1 MTIATTRPPSKK
13 DFRMPFR
20 RAAMLLFPLIVI
32 AACSDDKGAQPSP
45 TSSGSALSAGSTVA
59 TSPGTTAI
67 ADTVPT
73 ISPVEAGKPF
83 PADRCDANKAA
94 GKITYLSSFDFS
106 ASASI
111 VEVLVAK
118 QKGYFDDMCLD
129 VELKPSFS
137 TENYP
142 LIAANEAQFSSGGSF
157 SEVVDYAGRNDA
169 GFVTLS
175 VDGRTGIDALI
186 VKDGQSADLSDLK
199 GKTIGVKGA
208 ITPSVAA
215 MLKKAGLTEGT
226 DYQTALLDGFDPK
239 VHIAIPEIIGF
250 PGFKSNEPLQLQA
263 AGIPFKLYD
272 PANYGIPGSFG
283 VLYTN
288 STFLKDFPTASADFM
303 RASMKGL
310 ADALADPKAAAQIAV
325 DMINANGNAN
335 HLSADGEIAR
345 WNVESGL
352 ILNSK
357 ASPLPFG
364 VPDPALLT
372 KEVNT
377 YADIGL
383 FDGQVPDITTILDDS
398 LVKDLYDDNA
408 KVIWPL

>member
-1 MTIATTRPPSKK
+1 MIRSRKNLRT
-13 DFRMPFR
+13 PFG
-20 RAAMLLFPLIVI
+20 RAAMLLFPLIAV
-32 AACSDDKGAQPSP
+32 AACSDAKGAQTSP
-45 TSSGSALSAGSTVA
+45 TSNGSAVSAGSTVPA
-59 TSPGTTAI
+59 AAGTTVV
-67 ADTVPT
+67 ADTVPAV
-73 ISPVEAGKPF
+73 SPVEAGKLF
-83 PADRCDANKAA
+83 PADRCEANKAA

-129 VELKPSFS
+129 VDLKASFS

-250 PGFKSNEPLQLQA
+250 PGFKSNEPLQLEA

-288 STFLKDFPTASADFM
+288 STFLKDFPTATADFM
-303 RASMKGL
+303 RAAMKG
-310 ADALADPKAAAQIAV
+310 
-325 DMINANGNAN
+325 
-335 HLSADGEIAR
+335 
-345 WNVESGL
+345 
-352 ILNSK
+352 
-357 ASPLPFG
+357 
-364 VPDPALLT
+364 
-372 KEVNT
+372 
-377 YADIGL
+377 
-383 FDGQVPDITTILDDS
+383 
-398 LVKDLYDDNA
+398 
-408 KVIWPL
+408 